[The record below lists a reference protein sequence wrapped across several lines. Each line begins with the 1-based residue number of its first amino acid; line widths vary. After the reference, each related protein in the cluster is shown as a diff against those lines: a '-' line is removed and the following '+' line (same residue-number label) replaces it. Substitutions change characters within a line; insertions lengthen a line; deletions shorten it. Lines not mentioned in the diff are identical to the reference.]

1 MIYTFLKLTLE
12 VSSRPFVYLGRGL
25 VAVVRYVVQSPQAI
39 HQQAQQWQDDDHKR
53 MLHQWRAYGTPE
65 TKAAATKILREQY
78 GE

>member
-1 MIYTFLKLTLE
+1 MIYTFLKSIRRPITYLTRNL
-12 VSSRPFVYLGRGL
+12 VSG
-25 VAVVRYVVQSPQAI
+25 VRYIVQSPQDI